1 MFVKKYIRYSMNT
14 FCIVAKMF
22 AELQLCM
29 IIYKII
35 GGRKL
40 DKQAT
45 TIHVSD
51 AILAQLM
58 GITLSKKMPV
68 L

>member
-1 MFVKKYIRYSMNT
+1 MQ
-14 FCIVAKMF
+14 FCV
-22 AELQLCM
+22 L
-29 IIYKII
+29 IYEII

-51 AILAQLM
+51 TILAQLM
-58 GITLSKKMPV
+58 GITLSKNASSLSVPCIV
-68 L
+68 QHEFSN